1 MHNLLWCLQSLQ
13 LVKRRRHGLM
23 ADVDWMDGR
32 VFREIEHV
40 NEVRQN
46 SVQLIPNN
54 LNSVYS
60 LTERKEGV

>member
-1 MHNLLWCLQSLQ
+1 
-13 LVKRRRHGLM
+13 M

>member
-1 MHNLLWCLQSLQ
+1 
-13 LVKRRRHGLM
+13 M
-23 ADVDWMDGR
+23 ADVDWMDRR

-46 SVQLIPNN
+46 SVQLIPKN
-54 LNSVYS
+54 LNSVYY